1 MLEVLLLTVMH
12 KREKT
17 ASLWQPQV
25 GWVQLGSS
33 GRRVRA
39 QAEQSAAVQ
48 HGARG
53 AFQL

>member
-25 GWVQLGSS
+25 GWAQLGS

-39 QAEQSAAVQ
+39 QAERSAAVQ